1 MAVSGT
7 LRNIVIDTI
16 YIEACM
22 MDSVSFLVQSKL
34 NIQLYTH
41 TRERRNAISTHRV
54 REEIDRWKIWS
65 HNKSSSL
72 VGNDIGIKDF
82 NLGQGLGQVPK
93 WDMST
98 ALNDAIVPRAG
109 RLAWGVRREATGV
122 SLWMVVMGVQ
132 ARLGTEQET
141 EELGDPWGNEQLTHQ
156 LKYLTTVSW
165 FKVHQTLGS
174 NHTEVRRHT
183 FR

>member
-54 REEIDRWKIWS
+54 REEIDRWKI
-65 HNKSSSL
+65 
-72 VGNDIGIKDF
+72 
-82 NLGQGLGQVPK
+82 
-93 WDMST
+93 
-98 ALNDAIVPRAG
+98 
-109 RLAWGVRREATGV
+109 
-122 SLWMVVMGVQ
+122 
-132 ARLGTEQET
+132 
-141 EELGDPWGNEQLTHQ
+141 
-156 LKYLTTVSW
+156 
-165 FKVHQTLGS
+165 
-174 NHTEVRRHT
+174 
-183 FR
+183 